1 MTKQKQKRPLKSV
14 PRSQTKA
21 ERRSRFPWREHIRRV
36 PIYPSLFLLLWL
48 FCSGVWG
55 DVLYQAEQNTYFAF
69 DRTAMFYVL
78 SGWDGWLIFAGRFLL
93 LSCKAPLVGGALM
106 ALMLTLSTWLLNYV
120 FGKFRYSGAVFIL
133 PFAFLA
139 VVVWKGLN
147 LYYQSE
153 DGYLFA
159 FLLVLLILSV
169 LAALIVRFITRRRP
183 EPLFVADKS
192 LLISQIGGRWI
203 IIGVLY
209 VLLLI
214 FALFFRQNARAT
226 TAMERLLEKEKYE
239 EMINKALSVRQ
250 PDRAVALYYAIAL
263 EQTGQL
269 TSRLFDLNFDFK
281 EVGLINRNG
290 DKDPGT
296 EYYAYDAD
304 FYAGLV
310 CTSYHACMER
320 FVCDGPSIR
329 KLKRMAQCALLM
341 NEPELAYKYLR
352 LIAEMPF
359 EKAFVERYKPLC
371 YQTSQVGQD
380 PLLGVV
386 AQMLPYDD
394 SFEMQYNHPLF
405 IGYNVQLLAGR
416 STMALNN
423 ALMACLYSK
432 LLDNFYLRL
441 QPLQGATLPPYY
453 EQALAIYSLNN
464 TDLMK
469 PYRVSPMSLSAVKG
483 FYSACLPYQKDLHS
497 SGAKALKAEYGT
509 MYPYYYYF
517 ENIPD
522 ADASK
527 DGSEKGGVN

>member
-1 MTKQKQKRPLKSV
+1 MAKHGRKKIVTSQPAHLRDAKRGRK
-14 PRSQTKA
+14 
-21 ERRSRFPWREHIRRV
+21 ERWGVLVRRV
-36 PIYPSLFLLLWL
+36 PVQVVLFVLLWI

-55 DVLYQAEQNTYFAF
+55 DVLYQAGQNTYFAF
-69 DRTAMFYVL
+69 DRTAMSYVL
-78 SGWDGWLIFAGRFLL
+78 SQWDGFFILAGRFLL
-93 LSCKAPLVGGALM
+93 LSCKFPWLGGGLM
-106 ALMLTLSTWLLNYV
+106 ALMLTLSTWLLSSV
-120 FGKFRYSGAVFIL
+120 FGNFRFGGAVFVL
-133 PFAFLA
+133 PFAFLG

-153 DGYLFA
+153 AGYLFA
-159 FLLVLLILSV
+159 FLLLLLLLSA
-169 LAALIVRFITRRRP
+169 LAALAVRLLTRRSP
-183 EPLFVADKS
+183 EPLFHVDKS
-192 LLISQIGGRWI
+192 LSTGQILGQWI
-203 IIGVLY
+203 VIGVLY

-214 FALFFRQNARAT
+214 LALFFRQNARAT
-226 TAMERLLEKEKYE
+226 TAMERMLEKEEYE
-239 EMINKALSVRQ
+239 EMIERALSVRQ

-269 TSRLFDLNFDFK
+269 TSRLFDLNFNFK
-281 EVGLINRNG
+281 EMGLTNLNG
-290 DKDPGT
+290 ENDPGT
-296 EYYAYDAD
+296 EYYAYDAN

-320 FVCDGPSIR
+320 FVCDGPSLR
-329 KLKRMAQCALLM
+329 KLKRMAQCALVM
-341 NEPELAYKYLR
+341 NEEELAYKYLR
-352 LIAEMPF
+352 LIEEMPF

-371 YQTSQVGQD
+371 YDGAQVPSD

-386 AQMLPYDD
+386 TQMLPYDD

-441 QPLQGATLPPYY
+441 QPLQGAALPPYY

-469 PYRVSPMSLSAVKG
+469 PYRVSPLGLSAVKG

-497 SGAKALKAEYGT
+497 TGAKELKAQYGT

-522 ADASK
+522 AGQSK

>member
-1 MTKQKQKRPLKSV
+1 MTKQKQKNNRKPVS
-14 PRSQTKA
+14 RSGNVTQQNC
-21 ERRSRFPWREHIRRV
+21 RSSWRKYIRRV
-36 PIYPSLFLLLWL
+36 PTYPLLFLLLWV

-55 DVLYQAEQNTYFAF
+55 DVLYQAEQNTYFSF

-78 SGWDGWLIFAGRFLL
+78 SQWDGWFILAGRFLL
-93 LSCKAPLVGGALM
+93 LSCKVPLVGGALM
-106 ALMLTLSTWLLNYV
+106 ALMLTLLTWLLIYV
-120 FGKFRYSGAVFIL
+120 FGTIRCRDAVFVL
-133 PFAFLA
+133 PFAFLG
-139 VVVWKGLN
+139 VVVWKGMN

-153 DGYLFA
+153 PGYLFA
-159 FLLVLLILSV
+159 ILLLLLVLAA
-169 LAALIVRFITRRRP
+169 LAALIVRWRSQRRP
-183 EPLFVADKS
+183 EPLLFTDKN
-192 LLISQIGGRWI
+192 LKISQIGGRLI

-214 FALFFRQNARAT
+214 FALVFRQNARAT
-226 TAMERLLEKEKYE
+226 TAMERLLEKEEYE
-239 EMINKALSVRQ
+239 EMIDKALSVRH

-263 EQTGQL
+263 EQTGGL
-269 TSRLFDLNFDFK
+269 TSRLFDLNFNFK
-281 EVGLINRNG
+281 EVGLKNRNG
-290 DKDPGT
+290 ENDPGT
-296 EYYAYDAD
+296 EYYGYDAD

-310 CTSYHACMER
+310 CTAYHACMER
-320 FVCDGPSIR
+320 FVCDGPSLR

-352 LIAEMPF
+352 LIEEMPF
-359 EKAFVERYKPLC
+359 EKAFVERYKPLA
-371 YQTSQVGQD
+371 YHGAQVLRD
-380 PLLGVV
+380 PLLGVI

-469 PYRVSPMSLSAVKG
+469 PYRVSPLSLSAVKG
-483 FYSACLPYQKDLHS
+483 FFSACLPYQKDLHS
-497 SGAKALKAEYGT
+497 SGAKALKPEYGT

-522 ADASK
+522 AGDSK